1 MVASEAVA
9 WYTNLSKR
17 ETATVTPSLRQKAA
31 KQNQMTASYYKF
43 RQKAVSN
50 MLTDTFSVCEE
61 AHLYYLD
68 YKSFIFGKTVWS

>member
-1 MVASEAVA
+1 MGFVRRHLTGKDSVF
-9 WYTNLSKR
+9 LSKR
-17 ETATVTPSLRQKAA
+17 TPTKAA
-31 KQNQMTASYYKF
+31 KQNQMTATYYKF

-68 YKSFIFGKTVWS
+68 YKSFIFGKTVWN

>member
-1 MVASEAVA
+1 
-9 WYTNLSKR
+9 
-17 ETATVTPSLRQKAA
+17 
-31 KQNQMTASYYKF
+31 MTASYYKF

-68 YKSFIFGKTVWS
+68 YKSFKYSAKLSEAKSSSLCFGPP